1 MIKQGAVSVDGEKV
15 TDENLALNGD
25 QEYLIKVGKKRFL
38 KITA

>member
-15 TDENLALNGD
+15 TDENLTLNGG

-38 KITA
+38 KITT